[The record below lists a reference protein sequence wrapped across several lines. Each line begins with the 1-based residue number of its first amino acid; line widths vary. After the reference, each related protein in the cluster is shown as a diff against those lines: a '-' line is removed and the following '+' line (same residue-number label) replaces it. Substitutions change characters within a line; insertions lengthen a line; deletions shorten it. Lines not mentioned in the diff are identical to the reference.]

1 LTFLIGILGDVGA
14 WLVEHLLLGRFFK
27 PASPAQQ
34 AVDTETKMAQDVA
47 DAPDRAQTVKELD
60 NGTF

>member
-1 LTFLIGILGDVGA
+1 MAFLIGLIGDIGA
-14 WLVEHLLLGRFFK
+14 WLAEKLFLGRFFAK
-27 PASPAQQ
+27 PSPAQQ
-34 AVDTETKMAQDVA
+34 AVNIETKMAQDVA